1 MSALTEEEFSKYEKA
16 IQADL
21 WKFRKEF
28 YHGEESEEYWEK
40 LYAECNRISKKHR
53 SLYVDNM
60 LIVCI
65 EDIEARYNES
75 KGRPVDELEHFEHI
89 VNVIRK
95 GRQYDHN
102 S

>member
-1 MSALTEEEFSKYEKA
+1 MSALTEDEFTKYEKS

-28 YHGEESEEYWEK
+28 YHGEESEEYWER
-40 LYAECNRISKKHR
+40 LYAECNRISEKHR

-65 EDIEARYNES
+65 DDIEVRLHKSQN
-75 KGRPVDELEHFEHI
+75 RPVDELEHFQHI
-89 VNVIRK
+89 VHVLERDRK
-95 GRQYDHN
+95 KEG
-102 S
+102 